1 MDVNLKFTDRL
12 GICKGS
18 KGRVRFAGLTTPK
31 YLQMRCHAANPLS
44 ISFHEQW
51 CSQYHAIL
59 AVVLAVVLATL
70 CNTSSGARSGAHN
83 TSSGARNTI
92 SGARN
97 TIVAA

>member
-51 CSQYHAIL
+51 CSQWCSQHYAIL
-59 AVVLAVVLATL
+59 AVVLAVVL
-70 CNTSSGARSGAHN
+70 
-83 TSSGARNTI
+83 TI
-92 SGARN
+92 LAVVLAVVL
-97 TIVAA
+97 TILAVVLAILAVVLAILL